1 MFLYFL
7 ESCNYL
13 FIYCERLKGWA
24 VLISQLSWKI
34 GGQQGEGVESTDR
47 IFSTALNRLG
57 YYLYGYRHFSSRIK
71 GGHTNNKI
79 RISTEPLRAI
89 SDDLDILVAF
99 DQESIDFNAHELCP
113 DGVIVAD
120 AKFNPVVPDGS
131 GAVLFPVPITSI
143 AEELG
148 TSLMKNMVASGASWA
163 LLGLPLDVFNK
174 AVEEEFGRKGQAIV
188 NKNIEAVRRGA
199 EYVLELA
206 GGPLERFRLKPAD
219 GKQKLFMIGNDA
231 IGLGAVAAGC
241 RIMSAYPITP
251 ASEIM
256 EYLIKKLPKFGGT
269 VVQTEDEIAAVT
281 MAIGANYAGVRTMT
295 ASAGP
300 GLSLMMEGIGL
311 AGMTET
317 PIVIVDT
324 QRGGPSTGLPTK
336 QEQSDINALI
346 YGTHGEIPKIVIA
359 PSSIEEC
366 FYDTVAAF
374 NLAEQY
380 QVPVILAT
388 DLQLS
393 LGKQSCEMLDYN
405 KIKVERGNLVEE
417 APEREDGSL
426 FKRYENTENGISPR
440 IVPGKKNGIHHVTGV
455 EHDES
460 GRPSET
466 PANRKLMMDK
476 RLRKLND
483 LQVENPILIQAS
495 YQDPDL
501 LIIGMGSTGGTI
513 DQARIRLEDDGVK
526 TNHITIRLLY
536 PFPAEELRPYLEQ
549 AKQVVVL
556 ENNAT
561 AQLANLIKLFAG
573 NADKLV
579 SLLKYDGTPFLPA
592 EVYARCQQ
600 VLADQS
606 ALQNTNGE
614 LVRHGNF

>member
-1 MFLYFL
+1 MFILYF
-7 ESCNYL
+7 S
-13 FIYCERLKGWA
+13 IAIRLKGWA
-24 VLISQLSWKI
+24 ILINQLSWKI

-79 RISTEPLRAI
+79 RISTQPIRAI

-99 DQESIDFNAHELCP
+99 DQESIDLNAHELRSG
-113 DGVIVAD
+113 GVIVAD
-120 AKFNPVVPDGS
+120 AKFNPTVPEGQK
-131 GAVLFPVPITSI
+131 ARLFPVPITQL

-163 LLGLPLDVFNK
+163 LLGLPLEVFNQ

-188 NKNIEAVRRGA
+188 DKNIEAVKQGA

-206 GGPLERFRLKPAD
+206 GGPLEEFRLGPAD

-256 EYLIKKLPKFGGT
+256 EYLIKKLPKYGGT
-269 VVQTEDEIAAVT
+269 VVQTEDEIAAIT
-281 MAIGANYAGVRTMT
+281 MAIGSSYAGVRTMT

-300 GLSLMMEGIGL
+300 GLSLMMEAIGL

-317 PIVIVDT
+317 PVVIVDT

-366 FYDTVAAF
+366 FYDTVQAF
-374 NLAEQY
+374 NLADKY
-380 QVPVILAT
+380 QVPVIVAT

-393 LGKQSCEMLDYN
+393 LGKQSCEPLDYN
-405 KIKVERGNLVEE
+405 QVTIDRGYLVKDI
-417 APEREDGSL
+417 PDRDDSSI
-426 FKRYENTENGISPR
+426 FNRYAFTENGISPR
-440 IVPGKKNGIHHVTGV
+440 VLPGEKNGIHHVTGV

-460 GRPSET
+460 GRPSES
-466 PANRKLMMDK
+466 PVNRKKMMDK
-476 RLRKLND
+476 RLRKLAQLEVND
-483 LQVENPILIQAS
+483 PIHLQAPHSE
-495 YQDPDL
+495 PDL

-513 DQARIRLEDDGVK
+513 DQARLRLAEAGVA
-526 TNHITIRLLY
+526 TNHMTVRLMH
-536 PFPAEELRPYLEQ
+536 PFPTEQ
-549 AKQVVVL
+549 VLPQILKAKKVAIL

-561 AQLANLIKLFAG
+561 GQLANLIKQNVG
-573 NADKLV
+573 HHDKLV
-579 SLLKYDGTPFLPA
+579 NILKYDGNPFLPS
-592 EVYARCQQ
+592 EVYEECLKA
-600 VLADQS
+600 VSDQ
-606 ALQNTNGE
+606 AKTQEE
-614 LVRHGNF
+614 LVRNGNL

>member
-1 MFLYFL
+1 MT
-7 ESCNYL
+7 SCTLTFKLHYYSI
-13 FIYCERLKGWA
+13 FSIAIRLKGWA
-24 VLISQLSWKI
+24 ILISQLSWKI

-79 RISTEPLRAI
+79 RISTKPIRAI

-99 DQESIDFNAHELCP
+99 DQESIDLNAQELRSG
-113 DGVIVAD
+113 GVIVAD
-120 AKFNPVVPDGS
+120 AKFNPTVPEGVD
-131 GAVLFPVPITSI
+131 ARLFPVPITSI

-163 LLGLPLDVFNK
+163 LLGLPLEVFNK
-174 AVEEEFGRKGQAIV
+174 AVEEEFGRKGPAIV
-188 NKNIEAVRRGA
+188 EKNIEAVKRGA
-199 EYVLELA
+199 DFVLELA
-206 GGPLERFRLKPAD
+206 GGPLEEFKLEPAD

-269 VVQTEDEIAAVT
+269 VVQTEDEIAAIT
-281 MAIGANYAGVRTMT
+281 MAIGSSYAGVRTMT

-300 GLSLMMEGIGL
+300 GLSLMMEAIGL

-317 PIVIVDT
+317 PVVIVDT

-366 FYDTVAAF
+366 FYDTVEAF
-374 NLAEQY
+374 NLAEKY
-380 QVPVILAT
+380 QVPVIIAT

-393 LGKQSCEMLDYN
+393 LGKQSCEMLDYS
-405 KIKVERGNLVEE
+405 KVSIDRGYLVKDI
-417 APEREDGSL
+417 PDREDSSM
-426 FKRYENTENGISPR
+426 FNRYAFTENGISPR
-440 IVPGKKNGIHHVTGV
+440 VLPGEKNGIHHVTGV

-460 GRPSET
+460 GRPSEST
-466 PANRKLMMDK
+466 VNRKKMMDK
-476 RLRKLND
+476 RLRKLAQLEVTNPVH
-483 LQVENPILIQAS
+483 LQAPHAE
-495 YQDPDL
+495 PDL

-513 DQARIRLEDDGVK
+513 DQARVHLSEDGVK
-526 TNHITIRLLY
+526 TNHMTVRLMH
-536 PFPAEELRPYLEQ
+536 PFPTEQ
-549 AKQVVVL
+549 VLPQIAKAKKVVVL

-561 AQLANLIKLFAG
+561 GQLANLIKQNIG
-573 NADKLV
+573 YHDKIV
-579 SLLKYDGTPFLPA
+579 NVLKYNGNPFLPS
-592 EVYARCQQ
+592 EVYEECKKASGNKAQE
-600 VLADQS
+600 
-606 ALQNTNGE
+606 E
-614 LVRHGNF
+614 LVKNGNV